1 MLTVCVWH
9 EEGTEQER
17 ELDGGRQRASADTGN
32 GNRCKSEPGD
42 MTYEQTVGTLMG
54 PNSRAS
60 DMARSGCR

>member
-1 MLTVCVWH
+1 M
-9 EEGTEQER
+9 E
-17 ELDGGRQRASADTGN
+17 GGRQRARRLGSADTGN

-60 DMARSGCR
+60 DTSRSGCR